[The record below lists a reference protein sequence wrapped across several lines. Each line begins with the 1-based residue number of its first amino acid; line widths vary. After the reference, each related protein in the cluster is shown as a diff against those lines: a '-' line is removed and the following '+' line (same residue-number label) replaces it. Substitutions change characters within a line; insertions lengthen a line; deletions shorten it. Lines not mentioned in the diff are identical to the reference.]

1 MAAADVAAA
10 LLFCK
15 HVVTSCCYNV
25 FVAQCCV
32 TSSFDVIGW
41 RPIQWLPEA
50 SWSVP
55 VGGAP
60 WKSKQPNGSL
70 QFVWRLPGK
79 EDMPIL
85 SAFLGVIVFT
95 LQFTQ
100 PLNKNTTIIQSLP
113 TVWYRGWPCLKFSP
127 YDRSPS
133 LKSKLL
139 LNFGKH
145 FSGSTTACR
154 MDWAVN

>member
-32 TSSFDVIGW
+32 TSFFDVIGW
-41 RPIQWLPEA
+41 RQ
-50 SWSVP
+50 
-55 VGGAP
+55 
-60 WKSKQPNGSL
+60 QPNGSL

-113 TVWYRGWPCLKFSP
+113 TV
-127 YDRSPS
+127 
-133 LKSKLL
+133 
-139 LNFGKH
+139 
-145 FSGSTTACR
+145 
-154 MDWAVN
+154 

>member
-1 MAAADVAAA
+1 MLSV
-10 LLFCK
+10 
-15 HVVTSCCYNV
+15 YNV

-32 TSSFDVIGW
+32 TSFFV
-41 RPIQWLPEA
+41 WL
-50 SWSVP
+50 
-55 VGGAP
+55 VGGLSNGCQRHLDLCPLVAP
-60 WKSKQPNGSL
+60 LGNRNWTEGFQPNASL

-85 SAFLGVIVFT
+85 SAFSGVIVLSIT